1 MARSYGVLKST
12 LWEPG
17 SDFRQ
22 LDPLAQW
29 GYTMLISQPQI
40 SNLGI
45 LAYTPEKWARLA
57 VGLTVEIVEGALAII
72 EAARY
77 ILVDLDTGELLVR
90 TFVRHDK
97 VWSQPRLVTN
107 ARKLIREVESER
119 IRAELC
125 TQHPWLVN
133 DWTKEEILAFEEA
146 QETPSDTPPDRGSNK
161 GVSKGVSIPLST
173 QRAPAGPGAGAGSSS
188 RRTSSSR
195 TEVSYDAR
203 DDREPAA
210 ADTSTEAPRESR
222 IAEVIAELPGAD
234 LDTHRVVEPLA
245 RQLPRVLFDD
255 IEVRLRDRIR
265 TGSATNPP
273 GLLVA
278 MLQTACK
285 QQAIRAR
292 PATARLDH
300 RARLVLEASS
310 YAKAGHDW
318 DVVEP
323 LLRNNLRRHD
333 VPHADRDALMTA
345 AVDAYRA
352 SDRERAAA

>member
-22 LDPLAQW
+22 LDPLTQW
-29 GYTMLISQPQI
+29 AYTMLISQPQI

-57 VGLTVEIVEGALAII
+57 AGLTVEIVEGAIAIL
-72 EAARY
+72 EAGRY

-90 TFVRHDK
+90 TFIRHDK
-97 VWSQPRLVTN
+97 VWMQPKLVTN

-133 DWTKEEILAFEEA
+133 DWTRDEILAFEEA
-146 QETPSDTPPDRGSNK
+146 KETPSDTPPERGSGE
-161 GVSKGVSIPLST
+161 GVTEGVPIPGSS
-173 QRAPAGPGAGAGSSS
+173 QRAPAGPGAGNSSRSSS
-188 RRTSSSR
+188 KTGS
-195 TEVSYDAR
+195 SYDAR

-210 ADTSTEAPRESR
+210 ADMSSEAPRESR

-245 RQLPRVLFDD
+245 RKLPRVLFDD
-255 IEVRLRDRIR
+255 IETRLRDRIR

-333 VPHADRDALMTA
+333 VPHADRDALMAA

-352 SDRERAAA
+352 HDRERAAA